1 MSDNP
6 LSIFAPFIAEWFQS
20 VHPQPTETQTRA
32 WPVIAHGD
40 NLLVT
45 APTGSGKTLT
55 AFLWAINQLLTG
67 RWPSKQLAAIY
78 VSPLKALNN
87 DIRENLLTPLAE
99 IRELAAQKELDLPSP
114 RIAVRSGDSTAA
126 ERQRIWTSRPE
137 ILITTPES
145 LFLMLQSK
153 EELVVNLFSSVKTV
167 IIDEVHAL
175 LNTRRGIQLAASLEW
190 LAEFAGDFQR
200 IALSATVKPAE
211 TAAAFAAGGGARE
224 D

>member
-1 MSDNP
+1 MN
-6 LSIFAPFIAEWFQS
+6 SI
-20 VHPQPTETQTRA
+20 
-32 WPVIAHGD
+32 
-40 NLLVT
+40 
-45 APTGSGKTLT
+45 GK
-55 AFLWAINQLLTG
+55 G
-67 RWPSKQLAAIY
+67 
-78 VSPLKALNN
+78 
-87 DIRENLLTPLAE
+87 
-99 IRELAAQKELDLPSP
+99 
-114 RIAVRSGDSTAA
+114 AVLAA

-211 TAAAFAAGGGARE
+211 TAAAFAAGASARTTPPSPRPITIVECPNTRQLDVNACYPNRTQPSPTTIRGGVSRKSSVRISRPTIPRWFSATQETHARKSRRTSTT
-224 D
+224 DSAIFSPFPTMDRCQRKSARPSKSA